1 MKLKWYL
8 LLTKGI
14 VTVLWKKEN
23 GGAVGLLV
31 IFYATALYNN
41 VCAHMHV
48 CCVKVLG

>member
-14 VTVLWKKEN
+14 VTVFFKKEN

-31 IFYATALYNN
+31 IFYATALYND

-48 CCVKVLG
+48 CCVKVLD